1 VAGSVTTADDA
12 GSPWSELLGGLDATG
27 TGVPADGEEYLAE
40 PGRTVGL
47 LAATLGRLH
56 ALPVDRARSGPGPG
70 RRPVLH
76 PVDIVEM
83 IVAAEAASP
92 ALVEVQDPAY
102 RHLSFERLLGIL
114 SDGAA
119 GAAPDGRPC
128 VLTHGRPRLSRLRV
142 VDGDAVGFDG
152 WESARP
158 ADPARDL
165 AVALRSLVTAY
176 GPGVVPAF
184 AAAYPGDMPPVMVLD
199 WYVLADVLTEATD
212 GPGAAG

>member
-1 VAGSVTTADDA
+1 MVERVTTAGGA
-12 GSPWSELLGGLDATG
+12 GSPWSELLGSLDATG
-27 TGVPADGEEYLAE
+27 IGVPADGEEYLAE

-47 LAATLGRLH
+47 LAEMLGRLH
-56 ALPVDRARSGPGPG
+56 AIVLDPAESALAPSVLGPT
-70 RRPVLH
+70 
-76 PVDIVEM
+76 DIVES
-83 IVAAEAASP
+83 ITAVGSVSPVPAE
-92 ALVEVQDPAY
+92 VRDPAY
-102 RHLSFERLLGIL
+102 RHLPFERLLEIL

-119 GAAPDGRPC
+119 AAAPDGRPC

-165 AVALRSLVTAY
+165 AAALRSLVAAY

-184 AAAYPGDMPPVMVLD
+184 AAAYPGTMPPPMVLD
-199 WYVLADVLTEATD
+199 WYVLADVLTEATN
-212 GPGAAG
+212 GSEPAG

>member
-1 VAGSVTTADDA
+1 MVGSVTTADDA

-47 LAATLGRLH
+47 LAETLGRLH
-56 ALPVDRARSGPGPG
+56 ALPVDPARSVPGS
-70 RRPVLH
+70 VLH
-76 PVDIVEM
+76 PVDIVKM
-83 IVAAEAASP
+83 IAAAEAASP
-92 ALVEVQDPAY
+92 VRPEVQDAAY

-114 SDGAA
+114 ADGAA

-128 VLTHGRPRLSRLRV
+128 VLTHGGPRLSRLRV

-152 WESARP
+152 WGSARV

-165 AVALRSLVTAY
+165 AVALRSLVAAY

-184 AAAYPGDMPPVMVLD
+184 AAAYRGDMPAPVVLD
-199 WYVLADVLTEATD
+199 WYLLADVLMEATD